1 MDDDAS
7 LIRHDNSN
15 DFLFH
20 CLVMFFLR
28 EIVNRFSY
36 IDILLYISYLVFIL
50 QEYTFHLLA
59 IAAVATRPGLGIGV
73 NLPIYPGA
81 K

>member
-1 MDDDAS
+1 
-7 LIRHDNSN
+7 
-15 DFLFH
+15 
-20 CLVMFFLR
+20 MFFLR

-81 K
+81 KWWRIKLMEDKNDGRMG